1 MPPALCENEPTTW
14 TVRCWYLRSFQM
26 ILPMLPG
33 TSSELSCEFPLGAFN
48 KNMRRMRVIFNK
60 GVAYD
65 AYLRQKQLP

>member
-1 MPPALCENEPTTW
+1 
-14 TVRCWYLRSFQM
+14 M
-26 ILPMLPG
+26 ILPMLPS
-33 TSSELSCEFPLGAFN
+33 TLSELSFEFPLGTFN